1 MEGYKLSHQ
10 LQQAMESRAV
20 IEQAK
25 GILMAAQRCSPDAAF
40 NILVRASQN
49 QNRKLRA
56 IAAEIV
62 DRYVRDEPVGTAT
75 N

>member
-1 MEGYKLSHQ
+1 
-10 LQQAMESRAV
+10 MESRAV

-25 GILMAAQRCSPDAAF
+25 GILMAAQRCDPDAAF
-40 NILVRASQN
+40 DILVRASQN

-62 DRYVRDEPVGTAT
+62 DRYQHRGLEGTSPSKT
-75 N
+75 